1 MFFPL
6 SQPIIMHYVLS
17 AAVARLSNVTAIDLS
32 NNQLRT
38 LKSLDVL
45 MKMSNLRKLDLR
57 NNEVWCTG
65 ITYDYSWDILDLRSF
80 YTVLFFWF
88 QLLYKGDLEDLKVLS
103 QITSLSLD
111 GNPLCAEFKSPREY
125 LRYVFQRSF
134 FFKSWI
140 SANLY
145 RHVWIFLSFFLFF
158 LFLFTLQTKI
168 VLNGIQVCLL
178 YTSPSPRD

>member
-45 MKMSNLRKLDLR
+45 MKMSNLRTLNLR

-65 ITYDYSWDILDLRSF
+65 ITYDYSCDILDLRSF
-80 YTVLFFWF
+80 YKVLFF
-88 QLLYKGDLEDLKVLS
+88 
-103 QITSLSLD
+103 
-111 GNPLCAEFKSPREY
+111 
-125 LRYVFQRSF
+125 
-134 FFKSWI
+134 
-140 SANLY
+140 
-145 RHVWIFLSFFLFF
+145 
-158 LFLFTLQTKI
+158 
-168 VLNGIQVCLL
+168 
-178 YTSPSPRD
+178 